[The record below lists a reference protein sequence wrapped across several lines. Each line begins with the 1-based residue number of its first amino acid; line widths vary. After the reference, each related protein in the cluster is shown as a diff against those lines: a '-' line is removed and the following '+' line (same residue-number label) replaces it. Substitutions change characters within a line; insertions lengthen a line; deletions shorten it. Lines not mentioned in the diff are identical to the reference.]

1 MGGRGELGGPE
12 DSFSRGP
19 DFIGPSRPQT
29 SGSRSS
35 GSSVQTQTSP
45 QTQTSQNRIAQ
56 LIAKKRD
63 LILKKAL
70 REERRRER
78 EREEVEKSL
87 RRAGRRLRGG
97 EEGPGRHRWGLN

>member
-19 DFIGPSRPQT
+19 DVTWPPRPQT
-29 SGSRSS
+29 SGSGLRSS

-45 QTQTSQNRIAQ
+45 QTQSSQNRIAQ

-70 REERRRER
+70 REERRRKR
-78 EREEVEKSL
+78 EREEVERSL

-97 EEGPGRHRWGLN
+97 EHGQGIHLY